1 MNRLIV
7 LLPLLSL
14 TLAGCANSTVRTY
27 LAVPAAGLTSS
38 FTEHCAAL
46 RLIIDNGAY
55 TVDPNSD
62 SRIFVTLPNP
72 GTTTVTAQCLVMS
85 LGEYAVTGQSSIS
98 VSPKTINVAIGSG
111 EGSTEAGAFAKTATV
126 TGVFPIIR
134 TP

>member
-1 MNRLIV
+1 MKRLMT

-14 TLAGCANSTVRTY
+14 TLAGCANSTIRSY
-27 LAVPAAGLTSS
+27 LAVPAAGLTSP

-46 RLIIDNGAY
+46 RLLIDNEVY

-62 SRIFVTLPNP
+62 SRIFATRPNP

-85 LGEYAVTGQSSIS
+85 LGEYAVTGQSTIS
-98 VSPKTINVAIGSG
+98 VAAKTINVAIGSG
-111 EGSTEAGAFAKTATV
+111 EGSREAETFAKTATV